1 MTEVDHLAP
10 GHPLHADAY
19 AVLQGYA
26 DQPELRDAYLAFL
39 EEHPH
44 GMWRECL
51 AGHVTASALVVDP
64 DAGRVL
70 LTLHPKVGRWLQ
82 MGGHCEPLDRSLRD
96 AAAREAHEES
106 GIGTLHLSPGPIR
119 LDRHSIRCRPGIVLD
134 HLDVQFLAVAAPGS
148 AYTMSQESLDL
159 AWFDWETLPPDTDES
174 VRLLVAAARQ
184 AL

>member
-1 MTEVDHLAP
+1 MTEVDSLAA
-10 GHPLHADAY
+10 GHPLHADAC

-26 DQPELRDAYLAFL
+26 DQPELRDSYLAFL
-39 EEHPH
+39 ADHRD

-64 DAGRVL
+64 STQRVL

-82 MGGHCEPLDRSLRD
+82 MGGHCEPGDHTLRS
-96 AAAREAHEES
+96 AATREAVEES
-106 GIGTLHLSPGPIR
+106 GITGLDLSDGPIR

-148 AYTMSQESLDL
+148 AYAMSSESLDL
-159 AWFDWETLPPDTDES
+159 AWFGWDDLPGDTDES
-174 VRLLVAAARQ
+174 VRRLVWAAR
-184 AL
+184 ARL